1 MHYHLIMSLH
11 SSGNDYNGQ
20 IRRRVQEERNNR
32 TGPERRNNGDGWAAA
47 QTPAPE
53 PTLEARG
60 CYSCPPTRPTPS
72 QRANVCT
79 MTPDEREG
87 NATEGET
94 KRTSHTCRRGGGKN
108 GYFFVIS
115 DVCRG
120 AAAVRWLVCCC
131 CYLRQNPR
139 TAMTATCTGELPGIS
154 IIKGETKQRAGV
166 IPLPLKKGE
175 ILAVLS

>member
-1 MHYHLIMSLH
+1 MGTGGLQPKPRPQSRPWRLQDAIPVPQH
-11 SSGNDYNGQ
+11 G
-20 IRRRVQEERNNR
+20 RRHRSEQ
-32 TGPERRNNGDGWAAA
+32 
-47 QTPAPE
+47 
-53 PTLEARG
+53 
-60 CYSCPPTRPTPS
+60 
-72 QRANVCT
+72 NVCT

-94 KRTSHTCRRGGGKN
+94 KRTSHTCRPGGEKN

-175 ILAVLS
+175 ILAALS